1 MTTIIVIASILLA
14 LLGIVLA
21 IWSITDTRKKHYNDY
36 IIRKRND

>member
-21 IWSITDTRKKHYNDY
+21 IWSIIDTRKKHYNDY
-36 IIRKRND
+36 IRRKRND